1 MGYAAD
7 EAERCRPPAATELAT
22 EYPQGVSMVEKL
34 SEQIYVIPLRVVEKM
49 PRWKRGN
56 RAIKEIRKYLSRHMK
71 SEEIKLDKS
80 INEKVWER
88 GIEKPPSKI
97 RIRAMK
103 FEDGQVQAEL
113 AEE

>member
-1 MGYAAD
+1 MAD
-7 EAERCRPPAATELAT
+7 VLKEH
-22 EYPQGVSMVEKL
+22 
-34 SEQIYVIPLRVVEKM
+34 IYIVPLREGKRS

-56 RAIKEIRKYLSRHMK
+56 TAIKDIRKFLERHMK
-71 SEEIKLDKS
+71 SQDVKLDRS
-80 INEKVWER
+80 INEKVWEN
-88 GIEKPPSKI
+88 GSSKPPRKI

>member
-1 MGYAAD
+1 
-7 EAERCRPPAATELAT
+7 
-22 EYPQGVSMVEKL
+22 MVEKL

-56 RAIKEIRKYLSRHMK
+56 RAIKEIRKYLARHMK
-71 SEEIKLDKS
+71 SEEIKLDQS

>member
-1 MGYAAD
+1 MAD
-7 EAERCRPPAATELAT
+7 IL
-22 EYPQGVSMVEKL
+22 K
-34 SEQIYVIPLRVVEKM
+34 EQIYVIPLREVKTA
-49 PRWKRGN
+49 PRWKRSP
-56 RAIKEIRKYLSRHMK
+56 RAIKEIREFLVRHMK
-71 SEEIKLDKS
+71 SEDIRLDKS

-88 GIEKPPSKI
+88 GCEKPPRKI